1 MATVADAFA
10 TREAGF
16 DRNARDAFED
26 DRARSPSSKRGNA
39 SDEASAFATP
49 RAGLARLEIPDPC
62 DVFPAVAAQADA
74 YGDTARG
81 AVEEALRL
89 QNLERFIRRLDLRDA
104 AVARNER
111 SHTVTGARRHSVCG
125 TGVTR
130 SRVIGDATRRKREII
145 TNWGKPY
152 DGGPDEDV
160 VRGVGTPKG
169 CRVTATAS
177 VFDAHRKTP
186 FDRLAGGGTARG
198 DGGYAFKDRSSIIE
212 LGVSP
217 RGCPDSARAM
227 LDVIAPPSPRLERTE
242 GWDLRGKS
250 PPDAADAAAGKGKG
264 RTASERTRWV
274 STGMETMEASARSA
288 IDAYVASS
296 PRSPRTSVGAARFPP
311 LPSPRASA
319 SPTSRL
325 SPRRLSVDVE
335 GGGPRAPTEDAGWAA
350 GTEEEEEEE
359 EEEEDGETGTGT
371 GTSGDPGTPGSAGTV
386 SDALRAAGRTVRL
399 LSLAERKALFE
410 AAVEESVAA
419 LSDQLFGGD
428 GGELPR
434 VNIEVV
440 L

>member
-1 MATVADAFA
+1 
-10 TREAGF
+10 
-16 DRNARDAFED
+16 
-26 DRARSPSSKRGNA
+26 
-39 SDEASAFATP
+39 
-49 RAGLARLEIPDPC
+49 
-62 DVFPAVAAQADA
+62 
-74 YGDTARG
+74 
-81 AVEEALRL
+81 
-89 QNLERFIRRLDLRDA
+89 
-104 AVARNER
+104 
-111 SHTVTGARRHSVCG
+111 
-125 TGVTR
+125 
-130 SRVIGDATRRKREII
+130 
-145 TNWGKPY
+145 
-152 DGGPDEDV
+152 
-160 VRGVGTPKG
+160 
-169 CRVTATAS
+169 
-177 VFDAHRKTP
+177 
-186 FDRLAGGGTARG
+186 
-198 DGGYAFKDRSSIIE
+198 
-212 LGVSP
+212 
-217 RGCPDSARAM
+217 M

-350 GTEEEEEEE
+350 GKEEEEEEE

-386 SDALRAAGRTVRL
+386 SDALRPAGRTVRL